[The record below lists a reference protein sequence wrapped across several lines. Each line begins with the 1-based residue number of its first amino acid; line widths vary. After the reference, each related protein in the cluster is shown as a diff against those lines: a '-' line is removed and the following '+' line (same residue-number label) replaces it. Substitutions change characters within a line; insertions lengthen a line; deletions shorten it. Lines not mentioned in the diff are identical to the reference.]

1 MIYDKEKST
10 VQTVKA
16 LDIFYSRCFLSTE
29 SKDLGCSFF
38 SEKAVVT
45 RKKCTQWARD
55 FSLHS
60 VGLGIYF
67 ASRYYLSIDEP
78 CWKPSRPEAAHSAV
92 LYFPLPTQFGKY
104 ST

>member
-38 SEKAVVT
+38 SEKVVVT
-45 RKKCTQWARD
+45 RKKCTQ
-55 FSLHS
+55 
-60 VGLGIYF
+60 
-67 ASRYYLSIDEP
+67 
-78 CWKPSRPEAAHSAV
+78 
-92 LYFPLPTQFGKY
+92 
-104 ST
+104 

>member
-45 RKKCTQWARD
+45 KKSTQWARD
-55 FSLHS
+55 FSLPS
-60 VGLGIYF
+60 LGLGIY
-67 ASRYYLSIDEP
+67 L
-78 CWKPSRPEAAHSAV
+78 
-92 LYFPLPTQFGKY
+92 
-104 ST
+104 